1 MLQVLFFASKH
12 SLILVLKMARTLSKK
27 KDIVNA
33 ALALFMKKGIKAT
46 TTRDIAIRADIS
58 EGTIYR
64 HFQSKDELALFIFE
78 QNLEK
83 FRKFLVQFLH
93 KGQNAEQLLCAYIE
107 GYFEF
112 ARRHQRRYSF
122 VIAAHQTEL
131 KKLSREK
138 MKPMRMLI
146 KILKLGKKN
155 KFFRYSNVNLTAAMI
170 IGILTQTIFY
180 LKSGQIAVNYQQ
192 VVEETTEACLKILE

>member
-1 MLQVLFFASKH
+1 MP
-12 SLILVLKMARTLSKK
+12 MARVVTKK

-46 TTRDIAIRADIS
+46 TTRDIAVRASIS

-64 HFQSKDELALFIFE
+64 HFQSKDELAQVVFE
-78 QNLEK
+78 QNMEL
-83 FRKFLVQFLH
+83 FWKFLRHYLRR
-93 KGQNAEQLLCAYIE
+93 GENPEQLLDSYIR

-138 MKPMRMLI
+138 MKPVRMLF
-146 KILKLGKKN
+146 KILRHGQKQGY
-155 KFFRYSNVNLTAAMI
+155 FREANLNLAAAMI
-170 IGILTQTIFY
+170 FGILTQTVFY
-180 LKSGQIAVNYQQ
+180 MKSGQIAVNYHTIVQ
-192 VVEETTEACLKILE
+192 ETTAACLRILK